1 MSVVVSGESQI
12 GLRGEEVEDE
22 RYLGQIGELGK
33 LGRWCVMD
41 VACEQLKLCGL
52 ITDILVLSRRIFMD
66 PLDLPESLSFVE
78 RCRNLPDL

>member
-1 MSVVVSGESQI
+1 MSAFVSGESQI

-52 ITDILVLSRRIFMD
+52 ITDILVLSRRIFTD
-66 PLDLPESLSFVE
+66 SLELWSAVGI
-78 RCRNLPDL
+78 CRICNVNF

>member
-1 MSVVVSGESQI
+1 MSGILVRLGSLESLE
-12 GLRGEEVEDE
+12 GGASWMLFAN
-22 RYLGQIGELGK
+22 
-33 LGRWCVMD
+33 CV
-41 VACEQLKLCGL
+41 KLCGL